1 MAAFINT
8 NVASLNSQRNLNT
21 SQSSLTTSLQR
32 LSSGLRINS
41 AKDDAAGLAISER
54 MTSQIRGNDQAA
66 RNANDGISLA
76 QTAEG
81 DMAQI
86 GTNLQRMRELA
97 VQSSNASNSAGD
109 RAALD
114 NEAQQLSAEIDR
126 VASTSSFNGVKLL
139 DGTFNAQ
146 TFQVGANS
154 TSNDRITISA
164 ISSARTTALGG
175 SGTSTSTSVTS
186 TATTA
191 ALTAGAV
198 TLNGYQVGASSIGA
212 AAGQSADS
220 AYSIAAAINAV
231 SAQSGV
237 TATAQTTAVTGAAA
251 TVFTGLTAANSLTVN
266 GVAVGAIAAGG
277 NAAGQGANTAAAI
290 NLVSG
295 QSGVTA
301 TADNAGKVTLSAV
314 DGRNI
319 SLLAQGATTAA
330 AALTNTGLITGDAAG
345 PVAAVVTHGTVKL
358 DSNASTGITVG
369 GGAVASAG
377 LTLGTT
383 APTTT
388 LTVNSISSISLS
400 TVSGAQNA
408 LAAIDGALTTVNS
421 SRASLGAYQNRF
433 ASVVSSL
440 QTTSENLSASRS
452 RIQDTDFAH
461 ETASL
466 TRGQILQ
473 QAGTAMLAQANSL
486 PNGVLALLRG

>member
-8 NVASLNSQRNLNT
+8 NIASMNSQRNLAS
-21 SQSSLTTSLQR
+21 SQTALTTSLQR

-54 MTSQIRGNDQAA
+54 MTSQINGNDQAG

-97 VQSSNASNSAGD
+97 VQSSNASNSASD
-109 RAALD
+109 RAALN
-114 NEAQQLSAEIDR
+114 NEAQQLSSEIDR
-126 VASTSSFNGVKLL
+126 VASSSSFNGVKLL

-146 TFQVGANS
+146 TFQVGANN
-154 TSNDRITISA
+154 TSNDRITINA
-164 ISSARTTALGG
+164 IASARTTSLGG
-175 SGTSTSTSVTS
+175 SGTSTSSTVTGAV
-186 TATTA
+186 TTTA
-191 ALTAGAV
+191 IGAGDV
-198 TLNGYQVGASSIGA
+198 TLNGIQVGASSLGA
-212 AAGQSADS
+212 SPGQAANSAF
-220 AYSIAAAINAV
+220 SIAAAINAV
-231 SAQSGV
+231 SSQSGV
-237 TATAQTTAVTGAAA
+237 VATALATAVTGIPAA
-251 TVFTGLTAANSLTVN
+251 TPGALTAGSMSVN
-266 GVAVGAIAAGG
+266 GVAVGAIANGG
-277 NAAGQGANTAAAI
+277 TAVGQGANTAAAI

-295 QSGVTA
+295 QTGVTA
-301 TADNAGKVTLSAV
+301 TADNTGKVTLSAA

-319 SLLAQGATTAA
+319 ALTQNATDSAGAAVAAGASLAATGLAMATT
-330 AALTNTGLITGDAAG
+330 TGKI
-345 PVAAVVTHGTVKL
+345 KL
-358 DSNASTGITVG
+358 DSNNSAGIVVS

-377 LTLGTT
+377 LTAGTT
-383 APTTT
+383 APSTT
-388 LTVNSISSISLS
+388 LTVNSISTIDLS
-400 TVSGAQNA
+400 TASGAQNA
-408 LAAIDGALTTVNS
+408 LAAIDGALSTVNS

-452 RIQDTDFAH
+452 RIQDTDFAK